1 MLLIQFVNPID
12 ISTFP
17 VEIIQSFRHN
27 TYLIDVQL
35 NEYDIINNITSNYTV
50 LSMQNNEDCAYIDI
64 LERHTTS
71 YTTVQAEDTLA
82 PLVEKLDLLCLQ
94 DPHIVCFSWQMERN
108 YIVDYRINKLLEAGF
123 LVVCAGGNA
132 DLPVIDLS
140 PVAVDGVIKVGGYKY
155 NKFYQNWIDIY
166 DVTHPDYTNSNEA
179 VHKVCELLENKELE
193 LDYELGFYSD
203 SSVKSAPWPL
213 RLAQTPSKAIK
224 YYEFMPVSNLR
235 YCSGE
240 HLLPVRPGD
249 KTSIL
254 YGNCPLD
261 KDSFVNANAIQ
272 LDTAM
277 PRGIT
282 FDLESGWLYGTFK
295 FKEPMFHRFL
305 ADINGQLFEYHIITS
320 DADAK
325 PSFEECKEKYLNQPY
340 DAPPFTLREYWVP
353 MARPV
358 KLLEPGDPFI
368 RTYNLNDYH
377 LYRGAE

>member
-35 NEYDIINNITSNYTV
+35 NEYDIINNITSNYTI

-282 FDLESGWLYGTFK
+282 FDLESGWLYGTFR

-305 ADINGQLFEYHIITS
+305 AQHLVE
-320 DADAK
+320 
-325 PSFEECKEKYLNQPY
+325 
-340 DAPPFTLREYWVP
+340 
-353 MARPV
+353 
-358 KLLEPGDPFI
+358 
-368 RTYNLNDYH
+368 DYH
-377 LYRGAE
+377 LL

>member
-27 TYLIDVQL
+27 TYLIDAQL
-35 NEYDIINNITSNYTV
+35 NEYDIISNITNNYTV

-108 YIVDYRINKLLEAGF
+108 YILDYRINKLLEAGF

-140 PVAVDGVIKVGGYKY
+140 PVAVDGVFRVGGDLHNGHYA
-155 NKFYQNWIDIY
+155 NWIVVY
-166 DVTHPDYTNSNEA
+166 DFIVPAVENSNEA
-179 VHKVCELLENKELE
+179 VHIVCEKLVTKELE
-193 LDYELGFYSD
+193 LEYDLDFYSE
-203 SSVKSAPWPL
+203 SYIKSAPWPR
-213 RLAQTPSKAIK
+213 RLVKTPEKLNK
-224 YYEFMPVSNLR
+224 VYEFLPVSNLR
-235 YCSGE
+235 YFAGE

-249 KTSIL
+249 IVEVKYGSCELADFVDAKSITIDENL
-254 YGNCPLD
+254 
-261 KDSFVNANAIQ
+261 
-272 LDTAM
+272 

-282 FDLESGWLYGTFK
+282 FNTDSGWLYGTFK
-295 FKEPMFHRFL
+295 FKKDLFHRFVVRF
-305 ADINGQLFEYHIITS
+305 NNHKFEYHIIS
-320 DADAK
+320 CDADAK
-325 PSFEECKEKYLNQPY
+325 PSYEEVKEKYFNQPY
-340 DAPPFTLREYWVP
+340 DAPPFTIREYWVP

-377 LYRGAE
+377 LYRGVQ

>member
-12 ISTFP
+12 TSTFP
-17 VEIIQSFRHN
+17 VEIVQSFKHD

-35 NEYDIINNITSNYTV
+35 NEYDIINDITSKYTV
-50 LSMQNNEDCAYIDI
+50 LSMQSNDDCAYIDV

-82 PLVEKLDLLCLQ
+82 PLIEKLDLLCLQ
-94 DPHIVCFSWQMERN
+94 EPHIVCFSWQMERN

-140 PVAVDGVIKVGGYKY
+140 PVAVDGVVKVGGYKHKKY
-155 NKFYQNWIDIY
+155 YQNWIDIY
-166 DVTHPDYTNSNEA
+166 DVTHPDYANSNEA
-179 VHKVCELLENKELE
+179 VHKVCELLVNKELE
-193 LDYELGFYSD
+193 LDYRLGFYSD
-203 SSVKSAPWPL
+203 SSIRSAPWPL
-213 RLAQTPSKAIK
+213 RLAQTPSKDTK
-224 YYEFMPVSNLR
+224 YYEFNPISNLR

-240 HLLPVRPGD
+240 HLIPVRPGD
-249 KTSIL
+249 QVSML
-254 YGNCPLD
+254 YGNCDLET
-261 KDSFVNANAIQ
+261 FVGAQ
-272 LDTAM
+272 YVECGLEL

-282 FDLESGWLYGTFK
+282 FDLQSGWLYGTFK
-295 FKEPMFHRFL
+295 FKEDMFHRFQV
-305 ADINGQLFEYHIITS
+305 DINGQLFEFHMIS
-320 DADAK
+320 CDADKK
-325 PSFEECKEKYLNQPY
+325 PTMEEVKEKYFNRPY
-340 DAPPFTLREYWVP
+340 DAPPFTMREYWVP

-377 LYRGAE
+377 LYRGLE